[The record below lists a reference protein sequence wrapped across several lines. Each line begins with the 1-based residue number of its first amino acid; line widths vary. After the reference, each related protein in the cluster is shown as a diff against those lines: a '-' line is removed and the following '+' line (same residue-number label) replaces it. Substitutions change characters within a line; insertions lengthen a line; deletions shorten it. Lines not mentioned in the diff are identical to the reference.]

1 MQKELKNPKNAASP
15 YRPKGSQG
23 AITCVSIISGEI
35 NPPIVH
41 IAIPNEMAFDLEK
54 LFYGLLFSTPTHPY
68 AWVTY
73 LMGVGKSSA
82 PIRNTVE

>member
-1 MQKELKNPKNAASP
+1 MVVSKVLKSVPGMQKELKNPKKAASP

-54 LFYGLLFSTPTHPY
+54 LF
-68 AWVTY
+68 
-73 LMGVGKSSA
+73 
-82 PIRNTVE
+82 